1 MMNLNDVRWHELK
14 GGYRT
19 KCDPRPLLTKIEA
32 GEDLEDTW
40 HELWGELYHQGDV
53 GEASYAAVP
62 QIVRIYRHHAA
73 IDWNPYAI
81 VAMIDLARDVGS
93 NPEVPAWLAK
103 EYFAAI
109 EELAEIGRKEIP
121 KAQGSDEVPAILSV
135 IALVKDRR
143 VHAKFLVKYT
153 DDELLDIESR
163 LS

>member
-1 MMNLNDVRWHELK
+1 MMNLNDVRWHELT

-32 GEDLEDTW
+32 GEDLENTW

-62 QIVRIYRHHAA
+62 HIVRIYRDHAA

-81 VAMIDLARDVGS
+81 VATIDLARGLGS
-93 NPEVPAWLAK
+93 NPEVPAWLAE
-103 EYFAAI
+103 EYFPAI
-109 EELAEIGRKEIP
+109 EELAEIGRKDIAT
-121 KAQGSDEVPAILSV
+121 AQGSEEVLAILSV
-135 IALVKDRR
+135 MALVKGRR
-143 VHAKFLVKYT
+143 VHAKFLANYN
-153 DDELLDIESR
+153 DDELFEIESR